1 MDYKET
7 QNQEL
12 EALEMIYSDELE
24 IVSSEYRNISM
35 RISLHSHQGEE
46 VPHMFEVTLNLRLPA
61 DYPDVAPEIE
71 ILGLENTFTS
81 ERIERVQRILCNV
94 AQKNLG
100 MPMVFTIVSALQD
113 EIGHLVEDLETEK
126 IKAEEKAVEE
136 KEAEER
142 KKFEGFY
149 LFFVLILQQD
159 GHKVLRS
166 KRFREHEKCES
177 LLQEKK
183 VIDVTFI
190 GTRVTPEAFLAWKK
204 KFDAE
209 IRATEE
215 KEKWVHEAE
224 GARKLTGRQLF
235 LRDSTLN
242 LSDVALMQAASNEI
256 EFDES
261 LFDEVV
267 MILSNTV
274 TRQWRV
280 S

>member
-142 KKFEGFY
+142 KKFEG
-149 LFFVLILQQD
+149 
-159 GHKVLRS
+159 
-166 KRFREHEKCES
+166 
-177 LLQEKK
+177 
-183 VIDVTFI
+183 
-190 GTRVTPEAFLAWKK
+190 TRVTPEAFLAWKK

-209 IRATEE
+209 IRATKE